1 MVKSTVMIVTLLLL
15 VVVGLLVP
23 VPLRGPQ
30 AAPLAD
36 LAHAPVFAA
45 VELLILLVWW
55 FPLVKHCGNENA
67 RPQPI
72 WASICSRVVPVFALL
87 FLFGG
92 CMEYVQAHVGRSG
105 SWGDV
110 LRNTLGLVAGIC
122 FLVAFIAHRRSAG
135 RRQTLPFMIAGFSFL
150 VAASVSPA
158 YHLWL
163 IYRGDFN

>member
-15 VVVGLLVP
+15 VVIGLLVP

-55 FPLVKHCGNENA
+55 FPLVKHCGSENA

-72 WASICSRVVPVFALL
+72 WASICSRVLPVFALL
-87 FLFGG
+87 FLFGVAWNTSKRMSDVVDPG
-92 CMEYVQAHVGRSG
+92 ATCYGTHSGLWQVSVFWWLSLLITVRRVDGKRFRS
-105 SWGDV
+105 
-110 LRNTLGLVAGIC
+110 
-122 FLVAFIAHRRSAG
+122 
-135 RRQTLPFMIAGFSFL
+135 
-150 VAASVSPA
+150 
-158 YHLWL
+158 
-163 IYRGDFN
+163 